1 MKLTLAYSPCPND
14 TFAFHAMTHGLID
27 TDGIEFD
34 VVHTD
39 IEELNKKAVKNSFDI
54 CKMSYHAFFM
64 LAHEYAMLRS
74 GSALGYGNGPLL
86 VSKRNNINP
95 NNVDVLIPGDKTTAT
110 LLLKIAFPE
119 ITKTTPTLFSEI
131 ERLILEDKY
140 YAGVLIHESRFTYK
154 EKGLVLIEDL
164 GKRWQQISG
173 LPVPLGG
180 IAVSRKLDPLLSRK
194 LSSLIKKSIEFAKD
208 NPGPSANYIKEHA
221 TEMSESV
228 IEKHI
233 DMFVNDYTLNIGIEG
248 ERAVKALYNKSMEI
262 YPNLVGRDDLFI

>member
-27 TDGIEFD
+27 TEGIEFD

-39 IEELNKKAVKNSFDI
+39 IEELNKEASKGSFDI
-54 CKMSYHAFFM
+54 CKMSYHAFFLM
-64 LAHEYAMLRS
+64 SHLYTMLRS

-86 VSKRNNINP
+86 VARKKNIKLNN
-95 NNVDVLIPGDKTTAT
+95 VLIPGEKTTAN

-119 ITKTTPTLFSEI
+119 ITKTTPIIFSEI
-131 ERLILEDKY
+131 EKLIIANKY
-140 YAGVLIHESRFTYK
+140 PAGVLIHEGRFTYK

-180 IAVSRKLDPLLSRK
+180 IAVSRKIDHKLAQK
-194 LSSLIKKSIEFAKD
+194 LSALLKKSIEFAKD
-208 NPGPSANYIKEHA
+208 NPGPSSEYIKKHA
-221 TEMSESV
+221 TEMAPSV
-228 IEKHI
+228 IDKHI
-233 DMFVNDYTLNIGIEG
+233 NMFVNSYTLDIGHEG
-248 ERAVKALYNKSMEI
+248 ESAVKALYRKSLEF
-262 YPNLVGRDDLFI
+262 YPELEDRDDLFI